1 MCARTFPGYE
11 HFKRHKHQPV
21 NIKYDASSQAFLQ
34 CRFRG
39 NVLPRLETQPQ
50 KYMHVGA
57 LETVVLYLA
66 SDLAHTDKAASDS
79 RGL

>member
-1 MCARTFPGYE
+1 
-11 HFKRHKHQPV
+11 
-21 NIKYDASSQAFLQ
+21 
-34 CRFRG
+34 
-39 NVLPRLETQPQ
+39 
-50 KYMHVGA
+50 MHVGA

>member
-1 MCARTFPGYE
+1 MLL
-11 HFKRHKHQPV
+11 KRQKPHLA
-21 NIKYDASSQAFLQ
+21 NIKYDASSHALLQ
-34 CRFRG
+34 CRFHQ
-39 NVLPRLETQPQ
+39 NVLPCLQAQPQ
-50 KYMHVGA
+50 KCMHVGA